1 MFAGTI
7 SRGDYTR
14 AAAMRLGLFSS
25 GVLAVPAALYALD
38 RTQYCPPHLCG
49 PMSAT
54 MITFYVM
61 PVLYFGLLWS
71 LIGIS
76 VRRLRD
82 IGLPVALAAV
92 LPMLMLGDLLA
103 ALTLD
108 GFAFDSY
115 TRAVHPIPG
124 NIVMALACV
133 SFLCVARSE
142 NGDGAARRW
151 GRIGAVT
158 LGIVTLASILALFKF
173 ISEAVMAFSGAT
185 PDRALVYAI
194 LYAGALIAPI
204 LLIASFALLG
214 LRHWQPRAA

>member
-14 AAAMRLGLFSS
+14 AAAMRLGLFAS
-25 GVLAVPAALYALD
+25 GVLGIPVALYVLD
-38 RTQYCPPHLCG
+38 RIQYCPPYFCG
-49 PMSAT
+49 PLSAT

-76 VRRLRD
+76 VGRLRD

-133 SFLCVARSE
+133 SFLCMARS
-142 NGDGAARRW
+142 
-151 GRIGAVT
+151 
-158 LGIVTLASILALFKF
+158 
-173 ISEAVMAFSGAT
+173 
-185 PDRALVYAI
+185 
-194 LYAGALIAPI
+194 
-204 LLIASFALLG
+204 
-214 LRHWQPRAA
+214 